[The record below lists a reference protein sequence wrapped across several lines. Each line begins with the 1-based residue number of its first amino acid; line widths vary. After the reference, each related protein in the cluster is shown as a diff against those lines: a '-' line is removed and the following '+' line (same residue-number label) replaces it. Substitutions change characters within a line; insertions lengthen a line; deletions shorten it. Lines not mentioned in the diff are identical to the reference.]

1 MPLKHIFKFM
11 KKYTEIIKEN
21 KENLNQHDG
30 ILVIVD
36 VQKVFGKFIP
46 LDFEKKLNLYAKK
59 FDKVYQIWD
68 SNKINKPSYKFD
80 NEIKSVRKNYGTKFS
95 KDLVKLTDKLELN
108 HPNVKEGDIFK
119 TGNNFVV
126 KVDNNHKW
134 FYLNDDLIELYN
146 ELKGKK
152 VIIVG
157 GADNECLED
166 VFVSM
171 NSLGINAIYNHDYIY
186 SAETSNQQQSTL
198 Q

>member
-1 MPLKHIFKFM
+1 M

-21 KENLNQHDG
+21 KENLNEHDG
-30 ILVIVD
+30 ILIIVD

-46 LDFEKKLNLYAKK
+46 RDFEKKLNIYASK

-68 SNKINKPSYKFD
+68 SNKINKPSYKFN
-80 NEIKSVRKNYGTKFS
+80 NEIKNIRKNYGTKFS
-95 KDLVKLTDKLELN
+95 KDLVKLTDELELN

-119 TGNNFVV
+119 TGNNFVI
-126 KVDNNHKW
+126 KIDNNHKW
-134 FYLNDDLIELYN
+134 FYLNDELVELYN
-146 ELKGKK
+146 ELKGKN

-171 NSLGINAIYNHDYIY
+171 NSFGINAIYNHDYIY